1 MYYDLNHSCMHL
13 FIFLMIEGIIF
24 LISSIYSA
32 LLAKIEMEFIK
43 EKTKPPSSEQVNC
56 VAVPVPKNDTQNLDG
71 DDDNNSPSN
80 NFNKRIWVGNI
91 ARTVPE
97 FLVLK
102 LVQTFGDIKK
112 FDYAYVKTGPD
123 KGIFLD
129 ISLLLLPQVYYY

>member
-1 MYYDLNHSCMHL
+1 
-13 FIFLMIEGIIF
+13 
-24 LISSIYSA
+24 
-32 LLAKIEMEFIK
+32 MEFIK

-129 ISLLLLPQVYYY
+129 ILLLLLPQVYY